1 MLSNNFF
8 IKMNKKVL
16 IMNDE
21 QLLKNLALTN
31 NHSKATI
38 KMYKHCLGKYS
49 SFFQMSLQE
58 LLMEAEEDEN
68 NGLKWKHRR
77 VKTRLIEYRQ
87 FLLDNYALNT
97 LKRHMVSIIKFY
109 KFYDIEIYELPKI
122 NEKSVKKPTPIYFK
136 DLPDKAIIR
145 EAISAVSPIMKA
157 IILFI
162 CSSGCGRAE
171 TLNLTIQDYI
181 DALSEYLPNKRMNII
196 NIIDYIKD
204 NEDIIPTFNVRRI
217 KTNKYYTTYCSPE
230 AVTAINAYLLTRTDN
245 LTPESKLFPMYETY
259 FITYFQRVNDR
270 LGLGKI
276 GKYRRFRSHMLRK
289 FHASALYNDGMS
301 IDNVNDLQGKA
312 KNKTDQA
319 YFMINPEDLKYEY
332 IKHLPAVTINQDIEK
347 LSIKSP
353 EFIQMENKNRELSS
367 ELDGIK
373 TELESM
379 KDLKAEI
386 LDIKK
391 SMLGEK

>member
-1 MLSNNFF
+1 
-8 IKMNKKVL
+8 
-16 IMNDE
+16 
-21 QLLKNLALTN
+21 
-31 NHSKATI
+31 
-38 KMYKHCLGKYS
+38 
-49 SFFQMSLQE
+49 
-58 LLMEAEEDEN
+58 
-68 NGLKWKHRR
+68 
-77 VKTRLIEYRQ
+77 
-87 FLLDNYALNT
+87 
-97 LKRHMVSIIKFY
+97 
-109 KFYDIEIYELPKI
+109 
-122 NEKSVKKPTPIYFK
+122 
-136 DLPDKAIIR
+136 
-145 EAISAVSPIMKA
+145 
-157 IILFI
+157 
-162 CSSGCGRAE
+162 
-171 TLNLTIQDYI
+171 
-181 DALSEYLPNKRMNII
+181 MNII